1 MKKLL
6 TFAIVITLLISIS
19 ISYSYNSDSRVG
31 DEVIFVGVN
40 NNYPYL
46 FLNRDGR
53 ASGIVVDIV
62 NEIAS
67 REGFTVDY
75 NLVKPSRLIEE
86 YKFLDADILFHGN
99 YIEYNDLKLSD
110 TIPFMSIRN
119 NIYTMSDFDDILTL
133 NPLHDFDKLTDIFK
147 FKKIGIKNLSAHISK
162 VSDYT
167 KTGNLYKFD
176 NYTDAIDA
184 LVTGDIDLL
193 IMPNITGSKLLD
205 ERQYNSV
212 LTNSNHLFLESYYL
226 STKVENK
233 VFLSDINKNILIMRS
248 EGFFTDVSDRWLSS
262 KAIKTFDDRYL
273 LYFNTTTI
281 SAILFIIYL
290 IYRSNLLKTSVEK
303 KDSQLKAQ
311 KSITDDLYQQLLEH
325 EKFKNDYFIN
335 LSHELRTPLN
345 VILGA
350 SQLIETYI
358 HKENYAKLIENAQYH
373 NSIIKNNGFRLLRV
387 INNIIDINKFDIDEY
402 KLNIDYVDIVYVI
415 EQMVESTESYVNMK
429 NLTLN
434 FNTDI
439 DEKII
444 ECDPFEIDRVFMNLL
459 SNAIKFSKDHGDITI
474 ELEDTEDTVVI
485 HFKDNGIG
493 ISEENHIKIFERF
506 SQVDTNLN
514 RSHEGN
520 GIGLSIVKSIL
531 DLHGGDIKLKSKVNF
546 GSEFIITLPIKT
558 SYHAERSNTILN
570 DSLNKQYLIDLEF
583 SELTQDKN

>member
-6 TFAIVITLLISIS
+6 SFIIVIILLST
-19 ISYSYNSDSRVG
+19 ISYSYKIDSHLG

-46 FLNRDGR
+46 FLNKDGK

-62 NEIAS
+62 DEIAL
-67 REGFTVDY
+67 REGFSVDY
-75 NLVKPSRLIEE
+75 NLVKPSRLIDEF
-86 YKFLDADILFHGN
+86 KFLNADILFHGN
-99 YIEYNDLKLSD
+99 YIEYNDLELSD

-119 NIYTMSDFDDILTL
+119 NIYTTSNFDSILELDPL
-133 NPLHDFDKLTDIFK
+133 NDFDKLNDIFK
-147 FKKIGIKNLSAHISK
+147 SKKVGIKNLNVHISK
-162 VSDYT
+162 VSEYT
-167 KTGNLYKFD
+167 TQNNLYEFE
-176 NYTDAIDA
+176 NYTNGIDA
-184 LVTGDIDLL
+184 LITGRIDLL

-205 ERQYNSV
+205 ENKYNDV

-226 STKVENK
+226 STRAQNTTL
-233 VFLSDINKNILIMRS
+233 LSDINENILLMRS
-248 EGFFTDVSDRWLSS
+248 EGFFTDVSNRWLSS
-262 KAIKTFDDRYL
+262 KSIKTFDDTYL
-273 LYFNTTTI
+273 FYFNIIAI
-281 SAILFIIYL
+281 SAIIFIIYL
-290 IYRSNLLKTSVEK
+290 IYRSNILKTSVEK
-303 KDSQLKAQ
+303 KESQLKVQ
-311 KSITDDLYQQLLEH
+311 KSINDDLYQQLLEH

-350 SQLIETYI
+350 SQLVETYI

-402 KLNIDYVDIVYVI
+402 KLNIDFVDIVYVI
-415 EQMVESTESYVNMK
+415 EQIVESTESYVNMK

-434 FNTDI
+434 FNTDV

-459 SNAIKFSKDHGDITI
+459 SNAIKFSKDHGIITI
-474 ELEDTEDTVVI
+474 ELEDLNDNVLI
-485 HFKDNGIG
+485 HFKDDGIG

-531 DLHGGDIKLKSKVNF
+531 DLHGGNIELKSKVNF
-546 GSEFIITLPIKT
+546 GSEFIITLPTKT
-558 SYHAERSNTILN
+558 SYHIERGNNILN
-570 DSLNKQYLIDLEF
+570 DNLNKQYLIDLEF
-583 SELTQDKN
+583 SELTQENNK